1 MDVAILGCG
10 YVGLELGRHLLDGGH
25 AVVGVRRS
33 DAGLRAIREV
43 GMQAIQAD
51 VTRPETLDAIPDVD
65 AIVFAASSGGR
76 GASAARSVYVEGLRS
91 TIDHFG
97 SRTVGPDRLVYTSST
112 GVYGD
117 HDGAWVDEQTT
128 PDPTTEKT
136 SVLLEAENVA
146 RTASDFG
153 MAPTV
158 LRFAGLYGP
167 DRYRLE
173 RYVKGPVRDGYL
185 NMIHRADAAGTI
197 RFVLEHLSPPRLLL
211 AVDDEPVDRWVLA
224 NWLADQC
231 GLPRPEKETVAE
243 RLQST
248 EVSSAAERR
257 LRTSKRC
264 SNDRLR
270 SSGYEF
276 QYPTFREGYHEAVV
290 AYRDTH

>member
-10 YVGLELGRHLLDGGH
+10 YVGLELGRRLLDAGH
-25 AVVGVRRS
+25 DVVGVRRS
-33 DAGLRAIREV
+33 DTGLRAIRDG
-43 GMQAIQAD
+43 GMRAVRAD

-65 AIVFAASSGGR
+65 ALVFAASSGGR

-91 TIDHFG
+91 TIAHFG
-97 SRTVGPDRLVYTSST
+97 ARSVVPDRLVYTSST

-128 PDPTTEKT
+128 PDPRTEKT
-136 SVLLEAENVA
+136 KVLLEAEEVA
-146 RTASDFG
+146 RDATDFG
-153 MAPTV
+153 LAPIV

-173 RYVKGPVRDGYL
+173 RYVEGPVRDGYL
-185 NMIHRADAAGTI
+185 NMIHRADAAGAV
-197 RFVLEHLSPPRLLL
+197 RFVLEHPSPPRLLL

-231 GLPRPEKETVAE
+231 GVTRPEKVTVAQ
-243 RLQST
+243 RLQTT
-248 EVSSAAERR
+248 EVSDAAERR

-276 QYPTFREGYHEAVV
+276 QYSTFREGYREAVA

>member
-25 AVVGVRRS
+25 DVVGVRRS
-33 DAGLRAIREV
+33 EAGLRAIREV
-43 GMQAIQAD
+43 GFRAIQAD

-65 AIVFAASSGGR
+65 ALVFAASSGGR

-91 TIDHFG
+91 AIDHFG
-97 SRTVGPDRLVYTSST
+97 ARSEVPDRLVYTSST

-117 HDGAWVDEQTT
+117 HDGGWVDEKTT
-128 PDPTTEKT
+128 PNPRSEKT
-136 SVLLEAENVA
+136 RVLLEAENVA
-146 RTASDFG
+146 RTAIDVG
-153 MAPTV
+153 MAPTI

-173 RYVKGPVRDGYL
+173 RYIEGPVRGGYL
-185 NMIHRADAAGTI
+185 NMIHRADAAGAI
-197 RFVLEHLSPPRLLL
+197 RFVLEHPSPPELLL

-231 GLPRPEKETVAE
+231 GIPRPEKETVAE
-243 RLQST
+243 RLQTT

-270 SSGYEF
+270 RSGYEF
-276 QYPTFREGYHEAVV
+276 QYPTFREGYREAVA